1 MAKLVV
7 SATDQYSLV
16 SDGDFNSVLV
26 FMKLMVVILLLEF
39 HVKSFKAVYK
49 EITLAVFDMDPS
61 SAAGPDGFNGYIN
74 HHCWNFI
81 QQDV

>member
-1 MAKLVV
+1 
-7 SATDQYSLV
+7 
-16 SDGDFNSVLV
+16 
-26 FMKLMVVILLLEF
+26 MKLMVVILLLEF

-61 SAAGPDGFNGYIN
+61 NAAGPDGFNGYIN

-81 QQDV
+81 QQDVWLVVQESFRVEIIHR